1 MPHRTVSHRT
11 MPHVMMR
18 TMVHHRA
25 VGASHSPA
33 AKAAEGEDPRAI
45 VTIERAAEQPA
56 NKRQY
61 QNEYDQ
67 SEHCK
72 LLSQLSAA
80 IHAAVIK
87 KRGFHHSVCRI
98 KVSPVMLSRVI
109 IGSPY

>member
-1 MPHRTVSHRT
+1 MSHRTVSHRAMT
-11 MPHVMMR
+11 HVMVWTVMHHWTIR
-18 TMVHHRA
+18 T
-25 VGASHSPA
+25 SHSPTTEA
-33 AKAAEGEDPRAI
+33 AVGEDPRAI

-72 LLSQLSAA
+72 LLSQRSAA

-87 KRGFHHSVCRI
+87 KRGFHHGVCRI